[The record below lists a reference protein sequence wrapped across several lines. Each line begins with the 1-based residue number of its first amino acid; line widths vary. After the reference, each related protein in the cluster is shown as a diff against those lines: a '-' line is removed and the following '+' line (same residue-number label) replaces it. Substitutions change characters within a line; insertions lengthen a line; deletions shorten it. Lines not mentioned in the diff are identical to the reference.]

1 MTTIGDVGRLKLH
14 DPLLRRLF
22 IRKEVSVAKRAKTT
36 ARRGEKSIV
45 PYGDEYHKVQAFYRF
60 VE

>member
-1 MTTIGDVGRLKLH
+1 MITRGDVGRLEVR
-14 DPLLRRLF
+14 DPFLRRLF
-22 IRKEVSVAKRAKTT
+22 IRKEVSVAKKTKAA